1 MPPQVKRTDAGT
13 GPLIEL
19 EEVSEETPVGLAGET
34 IPTGEVDDASLNFVG
49 EEIPEDK
56 WTQDED
62 GNIIIPAESESENF
76 VGEELTLEG
85 APKYKDGI
93 YTLEGFKEWEQQEK
107 EEGRDG
113 FWHWATKTLPEAS
126 KEAFSYLYEGGKQ
139 IPDKFKEDPLKA
151 TAIFPEAALSAAEGW
166 VDIATGAADL
176 AQRPFRAADENQKAR
191 YERYKMFAERTKR
204 ILEDR
209 KSRVGDAIRSAGY
222 LLDKDFNEYAAKY
235 DEGIN
240 PASADTLGIVLD
252 PGALF
257 GGGIYRTAGRV
268 VGRPSIAANKALN
281 NVIKGINQGT
291 TKKIFD
297 VAKETLK
304 RPATQTAKGAGTLV
318 DYAGKGIERIG
329 QGISNLGQ
337 EGRLLEKFPQ
347 TAKGL
352 GEVVKIKGGAI
363 GTPGQIVSVM
373 SEAAQKG
380 GRRQTGLGI
389 VKKKGTLRD
398 PIQKGVQLLDTP
410 LSDKILRNAGDL
422 ADKITKGTAIGMGTG
437 YVAGG
442 AEGAAAGAGFGA
454 FGGGLGYGA
463 EKAAKY
469 TPLVRNKFRGMER
482 LKLDEEFI
490 TDYAS
495 RLPEDQRKAFLNPD
509 RRMGVSDLAAEA
521 DAAQLFQGYM
531 SKKGSNVDVK
541 YTNGEGMVKAA
552 SSDPDNPNLNAR
564 FQYGFYDKKSNT
576 IHINTD
582 ASGTGRN
589 RTLFHELFHPTE
601 YFSAPSKKRR
611 GRDKGE
617 QIDPFAETR
626 AELEQ
631 TLFGTFDEAGNRRS
645 DGLYTDKQMLDFE
658 NQYLDAVFQQNQNSP
673 LGRKITEARKI
684 RDEAIKQ
691 GDAEA
696 TDQITYL
703 LGQYEL
709 QKRQNKKAK
718 ENYLKGDIATRRKN
732 ITSEILS
739 EHFANFG
746 EQSHFGLLRNAK
758 DVLFK
763 NKFNKNTLGN
773 KLTKL
778 SLSTLGGMRRMLEGK
793 GVTFDAAGNPKG
805 DFKAESKIFIDP
817 LTGENLITSPEF
829 EHLLAQYVVALDT
842 VNNRLSLEGSGFD
855 TVETAGSLKD
865 KKRSDLTPEREK
877 QLREIGWLE
886 DFDGNDNPIFSTARK
901 RNKEHKEEVAKVID
915 ILNANPED
923 SGETKMWRKAKTKA
937 GRDRWEGGI
946 PSEKQMEALRNSDI
960 DPTYVEKIEK
970 IRNAILKGDGTIWG
984 NDYYKA
990 ITGGG
995 YDSKAKVKFSL
1006 IVPFSLEATQAGN
1019 INIKSLNL
1027 SKLEAKIKNYAEQRP
1042 AFFEAWG
1049 RDPDAFRK
1057 DIVDFFQGPSRGK
1070 LFPEGER
1077 KDLIYQFLNIK
1088 NKKNPL
1094 SGDWV
1099 DNSKLI
1105 ESNRIER
1112 STNLK
1117 PYDDLDKIPFDYG
1130 KMLNRQY
1137 MPEPKGE
1144 EGARFM
1150 PPPAPTTPQ
1159 FKRFFEGSKVVDSK
1173 GEPLVVYSGHGNTE
1187 LYGTKYNKNKGTS
1200 GGFYATEDPSV
1211 ASSYARGKIGDR
1223 EFYEDGS
1230 EYRFLN
1236 KSGNYNK
1243 KIWQIELT
1251 PEQQAKAKKFLKEE
1265 AGLDVD
1271 KYWEENARY
1280 DREANRAR
1288 LTGGVRRLSNVF
1300 KFMES
1305 MGDTALRSTNETVKF
1320 ENKNPSDPN
1329 VRAMQDLENQGTTRF
1344 EDLLNEIGLKWN
1356 AFDRKQPGVF
1366 PLYLSIKNPL
1376 DANKPFPEDVL
1387 TALKKSASR
1396 ERPKLEGE
1404 YWTKDL
1410 SMKEFV
1416 DMIEEGSEFWS
1427 TQVPSKAKKIFQEF
1441 GYDGIKELGNKKG
1454 DGERQTN
1461 WIAFEPEQI
1470 KSTLNR
1476 GEFSPENPDIRF
1488 MPAPTFFSKAERA
1501 VEGAKAGIFNK
1512 EGLATVDQA
1521 KALLQKNAPQTELEW
1536 SGVLDY
1542 LDLQKEQGNKVSK
1555 DDLLNYI
1562 KSNGV
1567 EIEEV
1572 QRGAREFPVQD
1583 EAEALNEKPDPISV
1597 QEGLERIG
1605 EGKRVH
1611 VEKVNEPYKGSLIEL
1626 FDPVSLEDSNSVY
1639 LQDIEKGEYK
1649 LRKGGVDTGGF
1660 LEMKPMPIGMRPLSG
1675 NPTLFKPE
1683 ESFTMLPGG
1692 ENYRELVL
1700 KLPEGSLKGG
1710 ESEYFDAPSGHR
1722 FPEDNILAHIRFT
1735 ERIDADGKKMLF
1747 LEEVQ
1752 SDWASEGRRSG
1763 FKKKRPAKVQR
1774 ELDKLMN
1781 EWGELEDR
1789 LTESRFNEKLTA
1801 SKDEKLAS
1809 PKEIN
1814 QQIKDV
1820 KTRIEEIETEYE
1832 NILSGVPDMP
1842 YKGSKWEDLVM
1853 KRMIRYA
1860 ADNGYERLG
1869 WITGKDTADRYNL
1882 SKQVND
1888 IMLQPAIGGER
1899 KLIAHDK
1906 KGNLVVSE
1914 TIRSDKDIEKFLG
1927 KGLSNRLLEQPEAGT
1942 VDHNRSIGPKTKV
1955 LEGDDLQIGG
1965 VWAENL
1971 YDKSLPSKAKKITK
1985 KKGAVGRTKI
1995 GGDTKKRQE
2004 LADELKEVEDDI
2016 AINKDILSYKPRNKY
2031 DFSSDAAASA
2041 WDLANISEEKY
2052 KRRKREI
2059 ERKIK
2064 ELDKKGEPEA
2074 NYVDITSEVKEI
2086 AEEGFSYFMPEPSSG
2101 GTNLKGFINDV
2112 QNLRNFEG
2120 ITLPPKGGFDPSFH
2134 INTKIM
2140 EVYMSL
2146 GDIVDRVKGSKPFIF
2161 NVKLSDKAKEGE
2173 RFLSQQ
2179 ISDFIASLPDK
2190 KAVNF
2195 KTGKKEDPYLVSK
2208 KYFPEG
2214 EKKNISEVLRNISDF
2229 VEYVNPSKSGDGRI
2243 SQMRV
2248 ADLVDLVEMQYPNT
2262 VSRDVEDLISMRS
2275 YGKTSEVIK
2284 KENAKAFKEMQNPE
2298 FKDVKNIGEG
2308 ATLSTDIIPKIK
2320 LTEDEKEASKRI
2332 IENL

>member
-304 RPATQTAKGAGTLV
+304 RPATQTAKGAGKLV
-318 DYAGKGIERIG
+318 DAYGTGLEKLGKK
-329 QGISNLGQ
+329 ISDLGQ
-337 EGRLLEKFPQ
+337 EGRYLQQFPQ
-347 TAKGL
+347 TAKNI
-352 GEVVKIKGGAI
+352 GEALKAKGI
-363 GTPGQIVSVM
+363 ITGTPGQIVSVV

-398 PIQKGVQLLDTP
+398 RVQKGVQLLDTP

-601 YFSAPSKKRR
+601 YFSSPSIKQRFK
-611 GRDKGE
+611 DKGE
-617 QIDPFAETR
+617 GVDPFGDTR

-631 TLFGTFDEAGNRRS
+631 VIFGTFDEAGNRRS

-684 RDEAIKQ
+684 RDEAIKK

-793 GVTFDAAGNPKG
+793 GVTFDAAGKPKG

-817 LTGENLITSPEF
+817 LTGENLITSPEV

-937 GRDRWEGGI
+937 GRDRWESGI

-1049 RDPDAFRK
+1049 KDPDAFRK

-1070 LFPEGER
+1070 LFPEGEQ

-1094 SGDWV
+1094 TGDWV
-1099 DNSKLI
+1099 DNSRLI

-1117 PYDDLDKIPFDYG
+1117 PYDDLDKIPFDYT

-1150 PPPAPTTPQ
+1150 PPPAEGAFNKAKETFGTTKNQLEAGFILPDGEMLDFSGRHEGADERDVAGKRYSDHREISQTGVEMTQFINSGAVRIDARSGLIEIGKEPTTSQ
-1159 FKRFFEGSKVVDSK
+1159 LSQIRKIIEDKNSEVYIDLQDLNRRDVAEQDTTI
-1173 GEPLVVYSGHGNTE
+1173 EP
-1187 LYGTKYNKNKGTS
+1187 
-1200 GGFYATEDPSV
+1200 
-1211 ASSYARGKIGDR
+1211 
-1223 EFYEDGS
+1223 
-1230 EYRFLN
+1230 
-1236 KSGNYNK
+1236 
-1243 KIWQIELT
+1243 
-1251 PEQQAKAKKFLKEE
+1251 E
-1265 AGLDVD
+1265 AG
-1271 KYWEENARY
+1271 
-1280 DREANRAR
+1280 
-1288 LTGGVRRLSNVF
+1288 T
-1300 KFMES
+1300 
-1305 MGDTALRSTNETVKF
+1305 
-1320 ENKNPSDPN
+1320 DPKR
-1329 VRAMQDLENQGTTRF
+1329 V
-1344 EDLLNEIGLKWN
+1344 IGLIRRFYGGGDISN
-1356 AFDRKQPGVF
+1356 AV
-1366 PLYLSIKNPL
+1366 
-1376 DANKPFPEDVL
+1376 
-1387 TALKKSASR
+1387 
-1396 ERPKLEGE
+1396 
-1404 YWTKDL
+1404 
-1410 SMKEFV
+1410 
-1416 DMIEEGSEFWS
+1416 
-1427 TQVPSKAKKIFQEF
+1427 
-1441 GYDGIKELGNKKG
+1441 
-1454 DGERQTN
+1454 
-1461 WIAFEPEQI
+1461 
-1470 KSTLNR
+1470 
-1476 GEFSPENPDIRF
+1476 RF

-1572 QRGAREFPVQD
+1572 IRGGSDTDTLREKYADQMFQMYEIDKDPDDPGYVAIDENGEMLREFGGDIVRFESSILDAEAGLKDILFD
-1583 EAEALNEKPDPISV
+1583 EAQKMRDTDLREIVGDASESGGPTVFKADEI
-1597 QEGLERIG
+1597 IG
-1605 EGKRVH
+1605 
-1611 VEKVNEPYKGSLIEL
+1611 
-1626 FDPVSLEDSNSVY
+1626 
-1639 LQDIEKGEYK
+1639 
-1649 LRKGGVDTGGF
+1649 GGRAT
-1660 LEMKPMPIGMRPLSG
+1660 
-1675 NPTLFKPE
+1675 
-1683 ESFTMLPGG
+1683 LPGG

-1700 KLPEGSLKGG
+1700 KLPEGSLKEG
-1710 ESEYFDAPSGHR
+1710 ESEYFPTPSGHR

-1735 ERIDADGKKMLF
+1735 ERTDADGKKMLF

-1752 SDWASEGRRSG
+1752 SDWNTEGRRSG
-1763 FKKKRPAKVQR
+1763 FKKKRPAKVQE
-1774 ELDKLMN
+1774 ELDKLKAERDKIKKSDAFKHLAYLN
-1781 EWGELEDR
+1781 VIKEAKFRPSDLKIKELNDR
-1789 LTESRFNEKLTA
+1789 ISETKNEKYSDLYDTP
-1801 SKDEKLAS
+1801 EKLRQHA
-1809 PKEIN
+1809 
-1814 QQIKDV
+1814 KDV
-1820 KTRIEEIETEYE
+1820 KTRIEKIETEYPAYPA
-1832 NILSGVPDMP
+1832 GAPDMP
-1842 YKGSKWEDLVM
+1842 YKGSKWEDLTM

-1860 ADNGYERLG
+1860 ADNGYDRLG

-1882 SKQVND
+1882 SK
-1888 IMLQPAIGGER
+1888 
-1899 KLIAHDK
+1899 
-1906 KGNLVVSE
+1906 VVSE
-1914 TIRSDKDIEKFLG
+1914 VFYNEKTQTLTAFDKEGNDVLVKDGIPADKVANYIGKETAEKLLKQPLNTSEF
-1927 KGLSNRLLEQPEAGT
+1927 KVNKDNKDSPYRLEQKDSPGIISRHSTAEDAWAEAETLSSTRQLTGT
-1942 VDHNRSIGPKTKV
+1942 D
-1955 LEGDDLQIGG
+1955 LEVGG
-1965 VWAENL
+1965 EWAENL

-1985 KKGAVGRTKI
+1985 KKGAVGRTSL
-1995 GGDTKKRQE
+1995 GGESRDNKKRKE
-2004 LADELKEVEDDI
+2004 LSDELKEVE
-2016 AINKDILSYKPRNKY
+2016 KDITRNLSLVDNDAYKETLSKRNEILSELGLPKPTT
-2031 DFSSDAAASA
+2031 AELAGASVM
-2041 WDLANISEEKY
+2041 LEKNK
-2052 KRRKREI
+2052 KRKKQI
-2059 ERKIK
+2059 EKELK
-2064 ELDKKGEPEA
+2064 ELDDKGTPEA
-2074 NYVDITSEVKEI
+2074 NYVDITPEVKEI
-2086 AEEGFSYFMPEPSSG
+2086 AEEGFSYFMPAGRAGSGSAPMQTGSPQPPSAG
-2101 GTNLKGFINDV
+2101 VFM
-2112 QNLRNFEG
+2112 
-2120 ITLPPKGGFDPSFH
+2120 PK
-2134 INTKIM
+2134 
-2140 EVYMSL
+2140 V
-2146 GDIVDRVKGSKPFIF
+2146 
-2161 NVKLSDKAKEGE
+2161 
-2173 RFLSQQ
+2173 
-2179 ISDFIASLPDK
+2179 
-2190 KAVNF
+2190 
-2195 KTGKKEDPYLVSK
+2195 
-2208 KYFPEG
+2208 
-2214 EKKNISEVLRNISDF
+2214 
-2229 VEYVNPSKSGDGRI
+2229 
-2243 SQMRV
+2243 
-2248 ADLVDLVEMQYPNT
+2248 
-2262 VSRDVEDLISMRS
+2262 
-2275 YGKTSEVIK
+2275 
-2284 KENAKAFKEMQNPE
+2284 
-2298 FKDVKNIGEG
+2298 
-2308 ATLSTDIIPKIK
+2308 K
-2320 LTEDEKEASKRI
+2320 LTEEEKEESKRI
-2332 IENL
+2332 LEKL